1 MMKRAALSVGLLYVS
16 VLLLSGFFLH
26 RAVATDTFITIDDY
40 HYSVVMGSALR
51 IAFGEAASAL
61 RINFGLLSTLSAG
74 LLARLFAVDSFAG
87 WIRLTQSFQVLFLF
101 CAVVSAVA
109 FQRDRRLVLVVL
121 FVSVPFASTV
131 SPFVLTP
138 NNSGLRYLGFALL
151 PLALTFLIAG
161 KGYRDAIVA
170 GLACALF
177 VLWNTETGIA
187 CSAALLFYL
196 AVSEFAA
203 GRPLSGVFGLLCIAS
218 AIAVAAVAVI
228 SIASFGGVGGLNLLL
243 EHLIGHAK
251 SDYNGHLFDKWS
263 IAALVLAL
271 YASTVVIH
279 CCLTVR
285 AGSTDRR
292 LIARAAIAF
301 ASIVWFAY
309 YAHNS
314 FYFVLWF
321 NLFLLLFT
329 IEPVL
334 ALGKA
339 AVVGVVALAI
349 ACNIAGLR
357 PVPGRF
363 TMNSGTVQGLSL
375 PEDTAVYLRRHAD
388 LLRSI
393 DALRMVYFTG
403 TPFIMAVMTRKVND
417 LTVFDPFG
425 ETWTE
430 AQLHDLIQDALAKN
444 PTLILIEA
452 NGSPL
457 LNAPRQQFLQR
468 VRKAISSRF
477 SLTRTEDGF
486 EFWIPPP
493 GNP

>member
-1 MMKRAALSVGLLYVS
+1 
-16 VLLLSGFFLH
+16 
-26 RAVATDTFITIDDY
+26 
-40 HYSVVMGSALR
+40 
-51 IAFGEAASAL
+51 
-61 RINFGLLSTLSAG
+61 
-74 LLARLFAVDSFAG
+74 
-87 WIRLTQSFQVLFLF
+87 
-101 CAVVSAVA
+101 
-109 FQRDRRLVLVVL
+109 
-121 FVSVPFASTV
+121 
-131 SPFVLTP
+131 
-138 NNSGLRYLGFALL
+138 
-151 PLALTFLIAG
+151 
-161 KGYRDAIVA
+161 
-170 GLACALF
+170 
-177 VLWNTETGIA
+177 
-187 CSAALLFYL
+187 
-196 AVSEFAA
+196 
-203 GRPLSGVFGLLCIAS
+203 
-218 AIAVAAVAVI
+218 
-228 SIASFGGVGGLNLLL
+228 
-243 EHLIGHAK
+243 
-251 SDYNGHLFDKWS
+251 
-263 IAALVLAL
+263 
-271 YASTVVIH
+271 
-279 CCLTVR
+279 
-285 AGSTDRR
+285 
-292 LIARAAIAF
+292 
-301 ASIVWFAY
+301 
-309 YAHNS
+309 
-314 FYFVLWF
+314 
-321 NLFLLLFT
+321 LLFT